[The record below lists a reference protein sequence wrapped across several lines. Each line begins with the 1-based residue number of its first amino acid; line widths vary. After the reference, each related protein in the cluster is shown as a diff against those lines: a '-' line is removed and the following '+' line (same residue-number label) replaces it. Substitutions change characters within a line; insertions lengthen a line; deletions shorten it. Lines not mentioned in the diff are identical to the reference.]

1 TWTGGGII
9 TEKGVNVLW
18 QVNGVND
25 DNLHKVGEGTLTVNG
40 KGVNNGGL
48 KVGDGTVI
56 LNQRPDDNGHKQA
69 FSSINISSGRATVIL
84 S

>member
-1 TWTGGGII
+1 
-9 TEKGVNVLW
+9 
-18 QVNGVND
+18 
-25 DNLHKVGEGTLTVNG
+25 LHKVGEGTLTVNG

-84 S
+84 SDANQVNPDKISWGYRG

>member
-1 TWTGGGII
+1 M
-9 TEKGVNVLW
+9 LW

-56 LNQRPDDNGHKQA
+56 LNQRPDDNGHK
-69 FSSINISSGRATVIL
+69 
-84 S
+84 